1 MLPRTRSTA
10 VSKRQ
15 LHKYQVMEGG
25 FILIIPKSCL
35 DKRGH
40 YKIRD
45 LLANLN
51 DKIDSLTGYGTYC
64 ISDIVN
70 EINSIKGSTDLTD
83 IFNALNALN
92 NIDGL
97 YNLDDIHNK
106 LESIETTI
114 ILKD

>member
-1 MLPRTRSTA
+1 
-10 VSKRQ
+10 
-15 LHKYQVMEGG
+15 MEELL
-25 FILIIPKSCL
+25 LIA
-35 DKRGH
+35 GE
-40 YKIRD
+40 IRD
-45 LLANLN
+45 LLTNLN

-64 ISDIVN
+64 ISDIAN

-83 IFNALNALN
+83 IFNALN

>member
-1 MLPRTRSTA
+1 
-10 VSKRQ
+10 
-15 LHKYQVMEGG
+15 MEELL
-25 FILIIPKSCL
+25 LIA
-35 DKRGH
+35 GE
-40 YKIRD
+40 IRD

-51 DKIDSLTGYGTYC
+51 DKIDSLTGYGNYC
-64 ISDIVN
+64 ISNIVN
-70 EINSIKGSTDLTD
+70 EVNSIKGCTGYDLTD
-83 IFNALNALN
+83 IFGALKALN